1 MPVPAVSPMS
11 EKKHRVGLLGAGY
24 IVDAHVK
31 ALRALPQVELAA
43 VCDLSRGRAEAA
55 AASYGIA
62 QAFTALP
69 DMLASGVSAVHV
81 LTPPQLHTDLAR
93 QCLEA
98 GVHALIEK
106 PMGVS
111 AAACR
116 EIAELATQRGLALG
130 VSHNFLFMPAYERL
144 RAHLQDGTLG
154 RLDHVSLRWLYPLGL
169 VQFGP
174 FNNWILRAEPNVLFE
189 LGSHLAAFMVDLV
202 GLPEE
207 LHAIASNPI
216 DLPGSQR
223 VFRHWSVLARRG
235 PTGISFELSAT
246 PGQVDRSVSVRGYA
260 ACARMDFER
269 NTLLLEESQVISG
282 LFDALRQGRASGRA
296 MKRQAWQNFRSQFA
310 GTLRKGSKANPFY
323 ASVGNA
329 VAAFYRGIDEGRLD
343 PRLDAHFGASVIGVC
358 EQIMGSAGV
367 ASTPRPVQAIPPT
380 LRPATVL
387 VIGGTGFIG
396 KRLVRTLL
404 DAGHG
409 VRVLSRNRATAA
421 FELEGLAVE
430 VAEGALHDAKAV
442 AQAMQGIEVVY
453 HLGKATGQRWQDY
466 LDQDVGPTGTVARCA
481 LHCGVKRFIYTG
493 TIDSYDSAREGSV
506 IDGSTPLDPRIAT
519 RNHYAHS
526 KAACEQVLME
536 LHRSRGLPLVI
547 FRPGIVIGEGCP
559 PAHWGVGMFHSDSRV
574 EYWGDGNNKLPLVL
588 VDDVAQALLLALD
601 APGIEGRSF
610 LLTDQPLLSAREYVE
625 AVSEHS
631 GTRMRA
637 TPTPIWRFALMDA
650 AKEVVKHAIHHPNR
664 KRPSYHDWACRR
676 HVARYDSAMT
686 REVLGWRPAGT
697 RDALIEHGIVAA
709 VRRYM
714 R

>member
-1 MPVPAVSPMS
+1 MTP
-11 EKKHRVGLLGAGY
+11 KNHRVGLLGAGY

-31 ALRALPQVELAA
+31 ALRALPRVTLAA
-43 VCDLSRGRAEAA
+43 VCDLSKGRAEAA
-55 AASYGIA
+55 AAAYGIA
-62 QAFTALP
+62 QSFTSL
-69 DMLASGVSAVHV
+69 DEMLRAGVTAVHV
-81 LTPPQLHTDLAR
+81 LTPPQMHTDLAR
-93 QCLEA
+93 QVLEGGA
-98 GVHALIEK
+98 HALIEK

-116 EIAELATQRGLALG
+116 EIAELAANKGLALG

-144 RAHLQDGTLG
+144 RAHLKDGTIG

-235 PTGISFELSAT
+235 PTGVSFELSAT
-246 PGQVDRSVSVRGYA
+246 PGQIDRSVSVRGYA

-269 NTLLLEESQVISG
+269 NTLLVEESRVISG
-282 LFDALRQGRASGRA
+282 LFDALRQGRASGSTMR
-296 MKRQAWQNFRSQFA
+296 RQAWSNFGRQFA
-310 GTLRKGSKANPFY
+310 GTLRKGSHANPFY
-323 ASVGNA
+323 DSVGNA
-329 VAAFYRGIDEGRLD
+329 VAAFYRGIDDGKLD

-367 ASTPRPVQAIPPT
+367 ASTPRPVQAIPPA
-380 LRPATVL
+380 PQAATVL

-396 KRLVRTLL
+396 KRLVRALL
-404 DAGHG
+404 AAGHG

-430 VAEGALHDAKAV
+430 VAEGALHDATAV
-442 AQAMQGIEVVY
+442 ARAMQGIEVVY

-466 LDQDVGPTGTVARCA
+466 LDQDVEPTRVVAQCA
-481 LHCGVKRFIYTG
+481 LDAGVRRFVYTG

-506 IDGSTPLDPRIAT
+506 IDGSTPLDARIAT

-526 KAACEQVLME
+526 KAVCEGVLMQM
-536 LHRSRGLPLVI
+536 HRDKGLPLVI

-574 EYWGDGNNKLPLVL
+574 QYWGEGTNKLPLVL
-588 VDDVAQALLLALD
+588 VDDVAQALLLARA
-601 APGIEGRSF
+601 APGIEGKSF
-610 LLTDQPLLSAREYVE
+610 LLTDEPLLTAREYVD

-637 TPTPIWRFALMDA
+637 SPTPIWRFALTDA
-650 AKEVVKHAIHHPNR
+650 AKELVKNAIRHPNR

-676 HVARYDSAMT
+676 HIARYDSSLT
-686 REVLGWRPAGT
+686 RQVLGWQPAGT
-697 RDALIEHGIVAA
+697 REQLIDKGIVAA
-709 VRRYM
+709 VRRYL

>member
-1 MPVPAVSPMS
+1 MTS
-11 EKKHRVGLLGAGY
+11 KQHRVGLLGAGY

-31 ALRALPQVELAA
+31 ALRALPHVTLAA
-43 VCDLSRGRAEAA
+43 VCDVSKSRADAA
-55 AASYGIA
+55 AQTHSIPA
-62 QAFTALP
+62 AFTSLD
-69 DMLASGVSAVHV
+69 DMLRSGVTSVHV
-81 LTPPQLHTDLAR
+81 LTPPQMHTDLAQR
-93 QCLEA
+93 VLEGGA
-98 GVHALIEK
+98 HALIEK

-116 EIAELATQRGLALG
+116 DIAALAQAKGLALG

-144 RAHLQDGTLG
+144 RALMKDGTIG

-235 PTGISFELSAT
+235 PTGVSFELSAT

-269 NTLLLEESQVISG
+269 NTLLVEEAKVISG
-282 LFDALRQGRASGRA
+282 LFDALRQGRASGSA
-296 MKRQAWQNFRSQFA
+296 MKRQAWSNFTRQFA
-310 GTLRKGSKANPFY
+310 GTLRKGSQANPFY
-323 ASVGNA
+323 DSVGNA
-329 VAAFYRGIDEGRLD
+329 VAAFYRGIDEGKLD

-358 EQIMGSAGV
+358 EQIMHSAGV
-367 ASTPRPVQAIPPT
+367 TTSPKPAQTQPPAPAKAAS
-380 LRPATVL
+380 VL
-387 VIGGTGFIG
+387 VVGGTGFIG
-396 KRLVRTLL
+396 KRLVRALL
-404 DAGHG
+404 ASGHG
-409 VRVLSRNRATAA
+409 VRVLSRSRATAA

-430 VAEGALHDAKAV
+430 VAEGALHDAQAV
-442 AQAMQGIEVVY
+442 ARAMQGIQVVY
-453 HLGKATGQRWQDY
+453 HLGKATGQRWEDYVEQDIE
-466 LDQDVGPTGTVARCA
+466 PTRVVAQCA
-481 LHCGVKRFIYTG
+481 LDAGVRRFIYTG

-506 IDGSTPLDPRIAT
+506 IDGSTPLDPRIGT
-519 RNHYAHS
+519 RNHYARS
-526 KAACEQVLME
+526 KAVCERLLLDM
-536 LHRSRGLPLVI
+536 HRSKQLPLVI
-547 FRPGIVIGEGCP
+547 FRPGIVIGEGAP

-574 EYWGDGNNKLPLVL
+574 QYWGDGNNKLPLVL
-588 VDDVAQALLLALD
+588 VDDVAQALLLAHA
-601 APGIEGRSF
+601 APAIEGKSF
-610 LLTDQPLLSAREYVE
+610 LLTDAPLLTAREYVD

-637 TPTPIWRFALMDA
+637 EATPIWRFALGDM
-650 AKEVVKHAIHHPNR
+650 AKELVKHVIGHPNR
-664 KRPSYHDWACRR
+664 KRPSFHDWACRR
-676 HVARYDSAMT
+676 HVSRYDSSLTQQA
-686 REVLGWRPAGT
+686 LGWKPAGT
-697 RDALIEHGIVAA
+697 REALIDKGIVAA

>member
-1 MPVPAVSPMS
+1 MTRSNH
-11 EKKHRVGLLGAGY
+11 KVGLLGAGY

-31 ALRALPQVELAA
+31 ALRALPQVTLAA
-43 VCDLSRGRAEAA
+43 VCDVSQSRAEEAA
-55 AASYGIA
+55 SSYGIG
-62 QAFTALP
+62 QAFTSLE
-69 DMLASGVSAVHV
+69 DMLRSGVNAVHV
-81 LTPPQLHTDLAR
+81 LTPAHTHTDLAR
-93 QCLEA
+93 RVLEGGA
-98 GVHALIEK
+98 HALLEK

-116 EIAELATQRGLALG
+116 EIAGLAHAKGLALG

-144 RAHLQDGTLG
+144 RALLADGTIG

-235 PTGISFELSAT
+235 PSGVSFELSAT
-246 PGQVDRSVSVRGYA
+246 PGQIDRSVSVRGYA

-269 NTLLLEESQVISG
+269 NTLLVEEAQVNNG
-282 LFDALRQGRASGRA
+282 LFDALRQGRASGSA
-296 MKRQAWQNFRSQFA
+296 MKRQAWSNFRRQFA
-310 GTLRKGSKANPFY
+310 GTLRKGAQANPFY
-323 ASVGNA
+323 ASVANA
-329 VAAFYRGIDEGRLD
+329 VSAFYRGIDEGKLD

-358 EQIMGSAGV
+358 EQIMQSAGV
-367 ASTPRPVQAIPPT
+367 ALTPRPVQATPPAA
-380 LRPATVL
+380 RPATVL

-396 KRLVRTLL
+396 KRLVRALL
-404 DAGHG
+404 AAGHG
-409 VRVLSRNRATAA
+409 VRVLSRSRATAA
-421 FELEGLAVE
+421 FELEGLPVE
-430 VAEGALHDAKAV
+430 VAEGALHDASAV
-442 AQAMQGIEVVY
+442 ARAMQGIAVVY
-453 HLGKATGQRWQDY
+453 HLGKATGQRWQHY
-466 LDQDVGPTGTVARCA
+466 VEQDIEPTRTVAQCA
-481 LHCGVKRFIYTG
+481 LDAGVRRFIYTG

-506 IDGSTPLDPRIAT
+506 IDGNTPLDPRIAT

-526 KAACEQVLME
+526 KSVCESLLLE
-536 LHRSRGLPLVI
+536 LHRSKGLPLVI

-574 EYWGDGNNKLPLVL
+574 QYWGDGSNKLPLVL
-588 VDDVAQALLLALD
+588 VDDVANALLLGLD
-601 APGIEGRSF
+601 APGIEGKSF
-610 LLTDQPLLSAREYVE
+610 LLTDEPLLTAREYVD

-637 TPTPIWRFALMDA
+637 EATPIWRFAITDA
-650 AKEVVKHAIHHPNR
+650 AKELVKHVIGHPNR

-676 HVARYDSAMT
+676 HIARYDSSLT
-686 REVLGWRPAGT
+686 RQTLGWKPAGT
-697 RDALIEHGIVAA
+697 REALIERGIVAA

>member
-1 MPVPAVSPMS
+1 MTQ
-11 EKKHRVGLLGAGY
+11 KNHRVGLLGAGY

-31 ALRALPQVELAA
+31 ALRALPQVTLAA
-43 VCDLSRGRAEAA
+43 VCDVSKSRAEAA
-55 AASYGIA
+55 AASYGIP
-62 QAFTALP
+62 QSFTSLP
-69 DMLASGVSAVHV
+69 EMLRSGVTAVHV

-93 QCLEA
+93 QALEGGA
-98 GVHALIEK
+98 NVLIEK

-111 AAACR
+111 AVACR
-116 EIAELATQRGLALG
+116 EIAELAAHKGLALG

-144 RAHLQDGTLG
+144 RAHLKDGTIG

-189 LGSHLAAFMVDLV
+189 LGSHLVAFMVDLV

-235 PTGISFELSAT
+235 PTGVSFELSAT
-246 PGQVDRSVSVRGYA
+246 PGQIDRSVSVRGYA

-269 NTLLLEESQVISG
+269 NTLLVEESQVISG
-282 LFDALRQGRASGRA
+282 LFDALRQGRASGSA
-296 MKRQAWQNFRSQFA
+296 MKRQAWANFRRQFA
-310 GTLRKGSKANPFY
+310 GTLRKGSQANPFY
-323 ASVGNA
+323 SSVANA
-329 VAAFYRGIDEGRLD
+329 VAAFYRGIDEGKLD
-343 PRLDAHFGASVIGVC
+343 ARLDAHFGASVIGVC
-358 EQIMGSAGV
+358 EQIMQSAGV
-367 ASTPRPVQAIPPT
+367 AATPRPVQATPPAPK
-380 LRPATVL
+380 PASVL

-396 KRLVRTLL
+396 KRLVRALL
-404 DAGHG
+404 AAGHG
-409 VRVLSRNRATAA
+409 VRVLSRSRATAA

-430 VAEGALHDAKAV
+430 VAEGALHDAGAV
-442 AQAMQGIEVVY
+442 AAAMQGIEVVY
-453 HLGKATGQRWQDY
+453 HLSKATGQRWQDY
-466 LDQDVGPTGTVARCA
+466 LEQDVEPTRIVAQCA
-481 LHCGVKRFIYTG
+481 LDAGVRRFVYTG

-506 IDGSTPLDPRIAT
+506 IDGNTPLDPRIAT

-526 KAACEQVLME
+526 KAVCEGVLMQM
-536 LHRSRGLPLVI
+536 HREKGLPLVI

-574 EYWGDGNNKLPLVL
+574 QYWGDGSNRLPLVL
-588 VDDVAQALLLALD
+588 VDDVAAALLLARD
-601 APGIEGRSF
+601 APGIEGKSF
-610 LLTDQPLLSAREYVE
+610 LLTDEPLLTAREYVD
-625 AVSEHS
+625 AVSEYS

-637 TPTPIWRFALMDA
+637 TPTPIWRFALTDA
-650 AKEVVKHAIHHPNR
+650 AKELVKNAIGHPNR

-676 HVARYDSAMT
+676 HAARYDSRMT
-686 REVLGWRPAGT
+686 REALGWRPAGT
-697 RDALIEHGIVAA
+697 REALIDKGIVAA

>member
-1 MPVPAVSPMS
+1 MTK
-11 EKKHRVGLLGAGY
+11 EHRVGLLGAGY

-31 ALRALPQVELAA
+31 ALRALPHVKLAA
-43 VCDLSRGRAEAA
+43 VCDVSKSRAESAA
-55 AASYGIA
+55 AAYGIA
-62 QAFTALP
+62 QSFTSLA
-69 DMLASGVSAVHV
+69 DMLASGVDAVHV

-93 QCLEA
+93 QALDGGA
-98 GVHALIEK
+98 HVLIEK

-116 EIAELATQRGLALG
+116 EIAALASSRGLALG

-144 RAHLQDGTLG
+144 RAHLRDGTIG

-174 FNNWILRAEPNVLFE
+174 FNNWILRAESNVLFE

-202 GLPEE
+202 GLPDE

-216 DLPGSQR
+216 ELPGSQR

-235 PTGISFELSAT
+235 PTGVSFELSAT

-269 NTLLLEESQVISG
+269 NTLLMEEATVISG

-296 MKRQAWQNFRSQFA
+296 MQAQAWANFRSQFA
-310 GTLRKGSKANPFY
+310 GTLKKGSQANPFY
-323 ASVGNA
+323 ASVGNS
-329 VAAFYRGIDEGRLD
+329 VAAFYRGIDEGKLD

-358 EQIMGSAGV
+358 EQIMQSAGV
-367 ASTPRPVQAIPPT
+367 TTTPRPVQAIPPSAK
-380 LRPATVL
+380 PATVL

-396 KRLVRTLL
+396 KRLVRALL
-404 DAGHG
+404 AAGHG
-409 VRVLSRNRATAA
+409 VRVLSRSRATAA

-430 VAEGALHDAKAV
+430 VAEGALHDAAAV
-442 AQAMQGIEVVY
+442 TRALQGIEVVY

-466 LDQDVGPTGTVARCA
+466 LEQDIEPTRVVARCA
-481 LHCGVKRFIYTG
+481 LDAGVKRFIYTG
-493 TIDSYDSAREGSV
+493 TIDSYDSARDGSV
-506 IDGSTPLDPRIAT
+506 IDGNTPLDSRIAT

-526 KAACEQVLME
+526 KAACEQALME
-536 LHRSRGLPLVI
+536 LHRSKGLPLVT

-574 EYWGDGNNKLPLVL
+574 QYWGDGQNKLPLVL

-601 APGIEGRSF
+601 KPGLEGRSF
-610 LLTDQPLLSAREYVE
+610 LLTDEPLLSAREYVD

-631 GTRMRA
+631 GTRVRA
-637 TPTPIWRFALMDA
+637 TPTPIWRFALLDT
-650 AKEVVKHAIHHPNR
+650 AKELVKHVIRHPNR

-676 HVARYDSAMT
+676 HVARYDSALT
-686 REVLGWRPAGT
+686 RQALGWQPAGT
-697 RDALIEHGIVAA
+697 REAMIDRGIVAA
-709 VRRYM
+709 VKRYM